1 MSDHYSKN
9 CDIQAITTQ
18 DFSPV
23 AIFIAKN
30 TINHV
35 SAMCVDYLTEQLAR
49 AYMDK
54 FGVVMEGRDRTSLRI
69 LATRKCAEF
78 LIEAAKNIA
87 QDEKTEKSFNQN

>member
-9 CDIQAITTQ
+9 CEIQAITTQ

-23 AIFIAKN
+23 TIFIARN

-54 FGVVMEGRDRTSLRI
+54 FGVIMEGQDRASLRI
-69 LATRKCAEF
+69 MAARKCAEF

-87 QDEKTEKSFNQN
+87 QDENTENSLNQN